1 MSIPFQRFGCV
12 CNSTLVKFNTT
23 TTKLYNKNKGIYG
36 VYKYAGMQNGKPYY
50 ERQDSVL
57 YPPRPMGTA
66 RPSYSSGQRSTSSG
80 GRRCQIDMIEH
91 YNRS

>member
-1 MSIPFQRFGCV
+1 MLSNRSCFHRFGCV

-50 ERQDSVL
+50 MRQDSAL
-57 YPPRPMGTA
+57 YPPRPIGTSSS
-66 RPSYSSGQRSTSSG
+66 RPGYFGQQSTTSSG
-80 GRRCQIDMIEH
+80 RR
-91 YNRS
+91 